1 MANERIWNIRC
12 SGTISNG
19 DKFQDVEFEM
29 LAFAEDAGAA
39 WMRFQKDL
47 EGVKW
52 YEISVTEVKRNER
65 SQGISGTHQM
75 V

>member
-1 MANERIWNIRC
+1 MGMDKARIWKIRC

-29 LAFAEDAGAA
+29 LGFAEDAGAA

-52 YEISVTEVKRNER
+52 YEISVTEVKGNER
-65 SQGISGTHQM
+65 SQRIP
-75 V
+75 

>member
-1 MANERIWNIRC
+1 MTKERIWNIHC

-19 DKFQDVEFEM
+19 DKSLNVEYAM
-29 LAFAEDAGAA
+29 HRLAEDAGAA
-39 WMRFQKDL
+39 WMQFQKDL

-52 YEISVTEVKRNER
+52 YEISVTEVKSNER
-65 SQGISGTHQM
+65 SEGISGTHQM